1 MANQAMLPIIP
12 VVNADQTNWCLH
24 LLQQE
29 TSKAHALL
37 DKAAERFP
45 DFLMSFGDKRSEQW
59 LEKFNNP
66 FSKEISQVSD
76 FVKRSGAIFLN
87 VSYEWGCTSRA
98 GPDPENK
105 CARLIRILDWP
116 DDGLGSNI
124 TALNI
129 NGPLGE
135 WTSLTWPG
143 YAGVLQ
149 AVAKGRFAAAINQGP
164 MDLTTGFYS
173 LDWAINRFHMWN
185 TPHIPPS
192 HLLRQVFETVETY
205 AEAKQILTDT
215 PIAAPAIFILSGLTP
230 DESCVI
236 ERRQEEAYV
245 IEEPVAAA
253 NSWRRSDWRGCFRGE
268 ENENRITMMGEQ
280 ACCLENEFSWLKPP
294 VLNDRTRLAMIADAS
309 TGELI
314 AQGFEKDG
322 PATQVLKL

>member
-1 MANQAMLPIIP
+1 MASQATLTTIP
-12 VVNADQTNWCLH
+12 LVEVDQADWCIT

-37 DKAAERFP
+37 DRASERFP
-45 DFLMSFGDKRSEQW
+45 QFLMRIGDQRSEKW
-59 LEKFNNP
+59 LRKFKNP
-66 FSKEISQVSD
+66 YLSEINEISK
-76 FVKRSGAIFLN
+76 FVGRAGATFLN

-98 GPDPENK
+98 GPNPENT
-105 CARLIRILDWP
+105 CARLIRVLDWP

-124 TALNI
+124 VALRI

-143 YAGVLQ
+143 YTGVLQ

-205 AEAKQILTDT
+205 TEAKQILTET
-215 PIAAPAIFILSGLTP
+215 PIAAPAIFILSGMTP
-230 DESCVI
+230 EESCII
-236 ERRQEEAYV
+236 ERRQEEAHV

-253 NSWRRSDWRGCFRGE
+253 NSWHRSDWKGCFRGE
-268 ENENRITMMGEQ
+268 ENENRISMMGKQ

-314 AQGFEKDG
+314 AQGYEKDG
-322 PATQVLKL
+322 PVTQILRL